1 MKWNRNEWQGRS
13 RKQVENNNKVF
24 EYSLILII
32 IGLIFGLAVILSS
45 CKSSEKINCDAYSKI
60 ENK

>member
-13 RKQVENNNKVF
+13 RRQVKNNYKVF
-24 EYSLILII
+24 EYSLILLII
-32 IGLIFGLAVILSS
+32 SLIIILSS
-45 CKSSEKINCDAYSKI
+45 CKSSETVNCDAYSKI